1 MLLRTENLTKYF
13 NAFPALRS
21 LDMTVEEGSIV
32 GFVGPNGAG
41 KTTAMR
47 IISTLMKATAGE
59 VYINDKPITQNIME
73 TRKTIGF
80 VPDYFGVYD
89 AMTAEEYLDFYAG
102 INKINKN
109 ERKKLI
115 EDMLE
120 LVNLT
125 EKSQSNVNKLS
136 RGMKQRLSLA
146 RCLLHDPQLLI
157 LDEPASGLDPQAR
170 ADLKYILRALRE
182 TGKSVLIS
190 SHILPELGEFC
201 DKVIILKQGVKLAE
215 GSIDE
220 ISNQLGEKA
229 KISYTLLKEDDF
241 EAAAAIARM
250 FPQTGNIFKNNMTL
264 EIEFSGT
271 DEETAELTRRL
282 VVSGI
287 LIVSINRTQKTL
299 EEVFLEV
306 IDDENK
312 NI

>member
-1 MLLRTENLTKYF
+1 
-13 NAFPALRS
+13 
-21 LDMTVEEGSIV
+21 
-32 GFVGPNGAG
+32 
-41 KTTAMR
+41 
-47 IISTLMKATAGE
+47 
-59 VYINDKPITQNIME
+59 
-73 TRKTIGF
+73 
-80 VPDYFGVYD
+80 
-89 AMTAEEYLDFYAG
+89 
-102 INKINKN
+102 
-109 ERKKLI
+109 
-115 EDMLE
+115 
-120 LVNLT
+120 
-125 EKSQSNVNKLS
+125 VNKLS